1 MLQSLIEQKK
11 EYIEQLQNLLAV
23 PLAERIYSIYI
34 DCQKKGLKQF
44 QYELNQISKWNNHI
58 IQEEAKKIISKTKC
72 NYLAKLLKV
81 TIIVSIKIKF
91 YEYKNKLGHLDLK
104 VPNLQDF
111 IHKCFINVSEFS
123 WKNSYLF
130 VQHNLK
136 TVEIQNNLNIIEFN
150 FRKMVAKS
158 ISECINIQE
167 IIELLDEVMEKS
179 MRKNKTKKTKQVTAP
194 EETNNFSDDG
204 EETVSL
210 HNSKTGSPS
219 DSDSDSVSDSRSE
232 SDEEPDVKSDTEL
245 DSESDGEPDVKYD
258 LESEIEADGVGEPDR
273 QPDQVSM
280 IGDSDTQLET
290 KFDYDDDTKFGAEEL
305 NNNSIC
311 DSDEEVKPQ
320 FSESSGDASSDS
332 DDDNDRYSMHSS
344 DEKDSDIKVV
354 NIVEVEKKPI
364 KKTKRP
370 SFF

>member
-58 IQEEAKKIISKTKC
+58 IQEEAKKIVSKTKC

-91 YEYKNKLGHLDLK
+91 YEYKNKLRNLDIS

-111 IHKCFINVSEFS
+111 IHKCFINVSEFA

-136 TVEIQNNLNIIEFN
+136 TVEIQNNLNIIEYN

-158 ISECINIQE
+158 ISECINVQE
-167 IIELLDEVMEKS
+167 IIELLDEVMES
-179 MRKNKTKKTKQVTAP
+179 SLRKNKNKKTKQVTATK
-194 EETNNFSDDG
+194 EINSISDDN
-204 EETVSL
+204 EDVSL
-210 HNSKTGSPS
+210 HNSKTNS
-219 DSDSDSVSDSRSE
+219 DIQSDSDSVSDSRSE
-232 SDEEPDVKSDTEL
+232 SDEEPEAEL
-245 DSESDGEPDVKYD
+245 DSESDDEPDVKYD
-258 LESEIEADGVGEPDR
+258 LESEIEAEADGVGEPDR

-280 IGDSDTQLET
+280 IGDSDTQLDT
-290 KFDYDDDTKFGAEEL
+290 KSDYDDTNLGTEEL

-320 FSESSGDASSDS
+320 FSESSGDPSSDS